1 METEMKDMNE
11 DIEMGAFQIIA
22 AVGTARSCYIEAI
35 HAAKAHDYS
44 QAESLIAKGD
54 ESFAQGHDAHLEM
67 LGKEAEGN
75 KVACLLII
83 HAEDQL
89 MSAEGFKLIAL
100 ELIDVYKE
108 MENLSRQGVRE

>member
-1 METEMKDMNE
+1 MAEEAVVMYE

-35 HAAKAHDYS
+35 HAAKAHDYEK
-44 QAESLIAKGD
+44 AEKLIAQGD
-54 ESFAQGHDAHLEM
+54 ESFNQGHDAHLEM
-67 LGKEAEGN
+67 LGKEAEGDS
-75 KVACLLII
+75 VACLLII

-108 MENLSRQGVRE
+108 MEKLAK